1 MRLHNQTRGGPLISW
16 CSMEKLKMK
25 KNRVQGIRV
34 SKRRDRQI
42 GESKSESEKIRC
54 TISLYIENDVPAIP
68 SLNVIKV
75 HATCRNNNLKSLG
88 DQCIVGECKTIENF
102 QVSELGKELR
112 PKEELII
119 TW

>member
-42 GESKSESEKIRC
+42 GESKSESEKVKLEREYRLVFENSKIR
-54 TISLYIENDVPAIP
+54 N
-68 SLNVIKV
+68 
-75 HATCRNNNLKSLG
+75 
-88 DQCIVGECKTIENF
+88 
-102 QVSELGKELR
+102 
-112 PKEELII
+112 
-119 TW
+119 